1 MVIFVV
7 SGKIPI
13 YGMSILNNRSN
24 YAINPKPI
32 VCIKIIWIIG
42 LTDFLLAKLIRS
54 NFTIYNSIPSSAYH
68 KKFQLDYNKI
78 VQSFYSSRSCST
90 QQPSIYIDA
99 SLYCFYYKETIL
111 MFNILHFVFKENTE
125 GLF

>member
-1 MVIFVV
+1 MVGAEYYSAHSLLLQGLNIVQPLPY
-7 SGKIPI
+7 SPI
-13 YGMSILNNRSN
+13 SLFTYIL
-24 YAINPKPI
+24 
-32 VCIKIIWIIG
+32 
-42 LTDFLLAKLIRS
+42 
-54 NFTIYNSIPSSAYH
+54 IPSSAYH